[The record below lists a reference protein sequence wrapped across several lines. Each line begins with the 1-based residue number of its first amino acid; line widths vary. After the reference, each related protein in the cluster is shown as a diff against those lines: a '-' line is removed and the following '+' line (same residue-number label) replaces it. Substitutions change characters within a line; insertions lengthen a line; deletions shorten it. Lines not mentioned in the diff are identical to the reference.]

1 SDALAILGSRPG
13 KVVTTAVEHPAVSG
27 ACASASECVRV
38 PVFGSGELDLDA
50 LRRALPGA
58 SLCSVMAANNETG
71 VIFPLREI
79 AAMCRDYGIPLHVD
93 AVQAAGK
100 MPLDFPWDLLTL
112 SAHKISGPKGAGILA
127 TRRKVSAVQSGGHRR
142 GGGAAG
148 RRTWRASSEWAR
160 RWSLP
165 PRSSPPLPG
174 ASASCATASRLP
186 RARSLVHA
194 WRVRP

>member
-1 SDALAILGSRPG
+1 VTPAAVYLDANASTPLSREVMAEMMPALAELFANPSSVHKPGQDARALVDLARERCARALGCAPRDVIFTSGGTESDALAILGSRPG

-79 AAMCRDYGIPLHVD
+79 AAMCRDHGIPLHVD

-100 MPLDFPWDLLTL
+100 MPLDFP
-112 SAHKISGPKGAGILA
+112 
-127 TRRKVSAVQSGGHRR
+127 
-142 GGGAAG
+142 
-148 RRTWRASSEWAR
+148 
-160 RWSLP
+160 
-165 PRSSPPLPG
+165 
-174 ASASCATASRLP
+174 
-186 RARSLVHA
+186 
-194 WRVRP
+194 